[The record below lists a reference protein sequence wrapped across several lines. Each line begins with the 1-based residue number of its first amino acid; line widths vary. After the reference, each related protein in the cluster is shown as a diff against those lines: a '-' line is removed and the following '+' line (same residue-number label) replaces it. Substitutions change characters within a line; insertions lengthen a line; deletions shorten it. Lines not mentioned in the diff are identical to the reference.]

1 MTRYMIIAVLAL
13 TPAFA
18 MAHTGPDLT
27 TEQLQGQSLVDMALD
42 APRLLVEAET
52 AKIQAG
58 PAKN

>member
-42 APRLLVEAET
+42 APRLLVEVKAT
-52 AKIQAG
+52 TPLLVPVKR
-58 PAKN
+58 